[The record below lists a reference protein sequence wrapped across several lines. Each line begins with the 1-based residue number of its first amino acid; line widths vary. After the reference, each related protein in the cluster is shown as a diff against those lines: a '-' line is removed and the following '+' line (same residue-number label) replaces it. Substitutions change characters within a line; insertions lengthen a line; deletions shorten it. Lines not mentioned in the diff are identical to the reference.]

1 MSALCALSIEVVMVM
16 AGLVLTSTICLR
28 AHVTLGRT
36 TISRAILMGPTL
48 VAVVDRRG
56 TQERVVLCM

>member
-1 MSALCALSIEVVMVM
+1 MVM